1 LTTPPQKPGWYP
13 DPWGGEG
20 ERRYFDGTNWGPV
33 APQSSSPPPPPL
45 TPPPPPPPPLTPP
58 PPPLSAAAP
67 PLKQKPSR
75 GKVLWAV
82 AGVVA
87 FLALVSN
94 CDSDKESKSGTSS
107 STTSK
112 TTAAASSSRPVVPP
126 MPSTSTKP
134 PGPEIPDAKFTT
146 VEGPGGPQVTATF
159 EIKDNL
165 TEGFIKTG
173 GRFET
178 IRILEYAKT
187 TYPNASQVTVVG
199 SFPMTDAYGNTSKD
213 EVINLTYLK
222 PTIDKINFKG
232 IDKDN
237 IWELADSGF
246 IAPAFR
252 P

>member
-1 LTTPPQKPGWYP
+1 MTTPPQQPGWYP

-33 APQSSSPPPPPL
+33 APQSSSPPPPP
-45 TPPPPPPPPLTPP
+45 PPQTPPPPLT
-58 PPPLSAAAP
+58 AAAP
-67 PLKQKPSR
+67 PPEQKPSR
-75 GKVLWAV
+75 RKVLWGV

-107 STTSK
+107 SASTSK
-112 TTAAASSSRPVVPP
+112 TTTAASSSPPVVPP
-126 MPSTSTKP
+126 TSTKP

-146 VEGPGGPQVTATF
+146 VEGPGGQQVTATF

-173 GRFET
+173 ARFET

-199 SFPMTDAYGNTSKD
+199 SFPMTDAYGNTSTD

-222 PTIDKINFKG
+222 ATIDKINFKG